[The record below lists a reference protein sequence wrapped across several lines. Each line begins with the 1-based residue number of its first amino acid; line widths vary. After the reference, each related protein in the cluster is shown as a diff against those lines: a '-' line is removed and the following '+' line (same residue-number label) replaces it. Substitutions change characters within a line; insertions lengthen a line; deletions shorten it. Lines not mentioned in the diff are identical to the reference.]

1 MCSLL
6 SYHYFCFAVIALAST
21 TTIFAQTTPSPLSVE
36 QTADLTFPKVAA
48 TSNATGTVSIDAISG
63 TVSSTGSI
71 TLVSI
76 NSSRA
81 ELRITGEPGQL
92 VSVRL
97 PNNLDL
103 TSPVGDRLKIQKIE
117 HDGVATL
124 RLGPSGTAILHLG
137 ATLRITGNARS
148 GLYRGRMTA
157 AIDYVFE

>member
-1 MCSLL
+1 MRSLL
-6 SYHYFCFAVIALAST
+6 SCRFPCLAAIVLLGT
-21 TTIFAQTTPSPLSVE
+21 TTLYAQTTPRPLNIE
-36 QTADLTFPKVAA
+36 QTADLAFPKVAA
-48 TSNATGTVSIDAISG
+48 TSSAAGTVSIDAASG
-63 TVSSTGSI
+63 TVSSTGAI

-97 PNNLDL
+97 PNNLSL
-103 TSPVGDRLKIQKIE
+103 TSPIGDQLKIQKIE
-117 HDGVATL
+117 HDGAATL
-124 RLGPSGTAILHLG
+124 RLDSSGTAILHLG